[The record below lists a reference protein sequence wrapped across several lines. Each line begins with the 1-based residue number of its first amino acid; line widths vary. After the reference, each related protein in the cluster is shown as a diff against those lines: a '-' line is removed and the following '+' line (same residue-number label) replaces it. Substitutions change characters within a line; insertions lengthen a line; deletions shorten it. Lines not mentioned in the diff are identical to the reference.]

1 MRTYQHI
8 IDTKAVRQVLSIVP
22 EHCVVRGL
30 TERDYGIDL
39 MIEMFSKAGVNKH
52 GHEFY
57 DSTGHICYLQLKGTD
72 KELVPNSKG
81 NIGCSIEKKFLF
93 YAEKLSTPCILMR
106 VCTQAGK
113 EKIYFIWIQ
122 RYISDILD
130 IVDRNWR
137 IDSEESLTVYI
148 PAQNILPDNFE
159 KIERISWRIKYL
171 EELAEFHETYTD
183 LTSAFKALINFKD
196 KYEFFSDIIAALT
209 RLSNLSTLLKQ
220 NNCCI
225 DRQSILDLIDYIKE
239 VKNGTKTPNKLED
252 FPDNFN
258 LELLRTS
265 TASTR
270 FVEELEAENEGRTI
284 Y

>member
-8 IDTKAVRQVLSIVP
+8 IDTKAVRQVINIIP

-30 TERDYGIDL
+30 SERDYGIDL
-39 MIEMFSKAGVNKH
+39 MVELFTKTGVNKH
-52 GHEFY
+52 GHDFY
-57 DSTGHICYLQLKGTD
+57 DSTGYICYLQLKGTD
-72 KELVPNSKG
+72 QELIPNSKG
-81 NIGCSIEKKFLF
+81 NIACSIEKKLLF
-93 YAEKLSTPCILMR
+93 YAEKFSTPFILTR
-106 VCTQAGK
+106 VCTLTGK
-113 EKIYFIWIQ
+113 EKIYFLWIQ

-130 IVDRNWR
+130 IVNPTWR
-137 IDSEESLTVYI
+137 TDAEESITVYI
-148 PAQNILPDNFE
+148 PTQNILPDNFE

-171 EELAEFHETYTD
+171 EELAEFHETYTN
-183 LTSAFKALINFKD
+183 LTAAFKAIIRFKD
-196 KYEFFSDIIAALT
+196 KYEFFPDIIAALT
-209 RLSNLSTLLKQ
+209 RISNLSTLLKQ

-239 VKNGTKTPNKLED
+239 VRDGKKLPDKLED
-252 FPDNFN
+252 YPDNFN